1 MDPVKLSRSGDTIA
15 THQRVRES
23 GCRCII
29 PEAVIVSAEYI
40 SNTGVVSSAEFDAFG
55 PWIEVLRSPESVPRL
70 YAGYPIDFEA
80 TRLVLKVPRNLS
92 RRDAHPSMHLYDH
105 ILIVGDTELT
115 VLSRTGG
122 DRGDA
127 NFTESRIGFAAIAA
141 ITDSV
146 NLLDG
151 ILTVQTVDGQ
161 THTVIYNGSSE
172 KVIAGFID
180 QVREQIRRSRPA
192 PLPTVR
198 GASRPMT
205 AIATLDLDDLGKK
218 DVSLVTSFR
227 DLVRAD
233 AGLRLLAAHGRSI
246 VASSG
251 DALSQAAHLAY
262 PATLHGIVVCANNDE
277 LQLLSR
283 RDWIVRRGAPV
294 VSRVRTVIP
303 FHTLSGVTVAPHPQ
317 YQNVDVVTLGAGSA
331 TVVVVVPRDSL
342 AERALVDFAPR

>member
-1 MDPVKLSRSGDTIA
+1 M
-15 THQRVRES
+15 
-23 GCRCII
+23 
-29 PEAVIVSAEYI
+29 IVSVEYT

-55 PWIEVLRSPESVPRL
+55 PWIEVLRSPEAVPRL

-80 TRLVLKVPRNLS
+80 SRLVLKVPRNLS

-105 ILIVGDTELT
+105 ILIVGDGELT

-127 NFTESRIGFAAIAA
+127 NFTESRIDYAAIAA

-151 ILTVQTVDGQ
+151 ILSIQTVDGQ
-161 THTVIYNGSSE
+161 MHTVIYNGSSE
-172 KVIAGFID
+172 KVIADFSD
-180 QVREQIRRSRPA
+180 QVREQVRRTRPA

-198 GASRPMT
+198 GTSRGMT
-205 AIATLDLDDLGKK
+205 AIAPLELDDLGKK
-218 DVSLVTSFR
+218 DVALVTSFR

-246 VASSG
+246 VATSG
-251 DALSQAAHLAY
+251 DALAQAAHLAY
-262 PATLHGIVVCANNDE
+262 PATLHGIVVSANNDE

-303 FHTLSGVTVAPHPQ
+303 FHTLSAVEIAPHPD
-317 YQNVDVVTLGAGSA
+317 YRDVDVVALVAGVA
-331 TVVVVVPRDSL
+331 RVVVVVPRNSV
-342 AERALVDFAPR
+342 AERALAELAPQ